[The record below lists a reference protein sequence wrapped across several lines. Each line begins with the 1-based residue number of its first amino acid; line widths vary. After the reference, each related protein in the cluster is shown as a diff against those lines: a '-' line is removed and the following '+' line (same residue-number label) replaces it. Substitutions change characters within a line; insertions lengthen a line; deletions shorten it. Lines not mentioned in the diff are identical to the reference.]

1 MERIFGASSVMPGM
15 TGVPNVTGVCS
26 ASSGK
31 NQPAVEA
38 VQDFSAAA
46 QKETDASG
54 GTAQIGRIEEAH
66 KKDALRKAIRKSIMQ
81 VGMRMAQESAAKVRE
96 TFNA

>member
-1 MERIFGASSVMPGM
+1 MERIFGASSAVS
-15 TGVPNVTGVCS
+15 GVCS

-38 VQDFSAAA
+38 VQDFSAAV
-46 QKETDASG
+46 QKATDASG
-54 GTAQIGRIEEAH
+54 ETAQLSQDEQARTKEE
-66 KKDALRKAIRKSIMQ
+66 LSKAIKKSILQ
-81 VGMRMAQESAAKVRE
+81 AGIRMAQEAAAKARE

>member
-1 MERIFGASSVMPGM
+1 MERIFGATS
-15 TGVPNVTGVCS
+15 GVSGVSGACS

-38 VQDFSAAA
+38 GQDFSAAV
-46 QKETDASG
+46 QKTTDASG
-54 GTAQIGRIEEAH
+54 GTAQPGQDEQALTKEE
-66 KKDALRKAIRKSIMQ
+66 LRKAIRKSIMQ
-81 VGMRMAQESAAKVRE
+81 AGIRMAQEAAAKARE

>member
-15 TGVPNVTGVCS
+15 TGVSGVCS

-54 GTAQIGRIEEAH
+54 GTAQVGRIEEAL